1 MNYSFSL
8 FLICLPFTAA
18 AQTQATPA
26 QLLGRWE
33 VIRYSE
39 QGVQVDKKQAAL
51 PQAQAV
57 YAHVGS
63 QRAAIWYGYD
73 ETTGERPPRRFE
85 RWEERDSIAE
95 VKRVTKAIAMP
106 YFAVFFADSTLA
118 LYNKEDFT
126 HAIYFPESRRYVFSP
141 STMSIDILQPG
152 GYGKIEAQV
161 LLLTD
166 RRLLL
171 FLPEEAEIV
180 ELVKTEFVLP

>member
-1 MNYSFSL
+1 MNYLSC
-8 FLICLPFTAA
+8 FLILFFPFMAFS
-18 AQTQATPA
+18 QASPA

-39 QGVQVDKKQAAL
+39 QGVQVDKKQSAL

-57 YAHVGS
+57 YEHVS
-63 QRAAIWYGYD
+63 SERAAIWYGYD
-73 ETTGERPPRRFE
+73 ETSGERRPRRFD
-85 RWEERDSIAE
+85 RWEERDSIRE
-95 VKRVTKAIAMP
+95 VKRVTEAIAMP

-118 LYNKEDFT
+118 LYNKE
-126 HAIYFPESRRYVFSP
+126 AVSNQIYFPESRRYVFSP
-141 STMSIDILQPG
+141 STMSIDITQSG
-152 GYGKIEAQV
+152 AYGKIEAQI

-180 ELVKTEFVLP
+180 ELVKTEYVLP

>member
-1 MNYSFSL
+1 MSDYFISFAIL
-8 FLICLPFTAA
+8 FLPLTTA
-18 AQTQATPA
+18 AQTTPA
-26 QLLGRWE
+26 QLIGRWE

-95 VKRVTKAIAMP
+95 VRRVAKAIAMP
-106 YFAVFFADSTLA
+106 YFAVFFCRQHPGA
-118 LYNKEDFT
+118 LQQRGLYPR
-126 HAIYFPESRRYVFSP
+126 HSFSG
-141 STMSIDILQPG
+141 SAALRFFAVNNE
-152 GYGKIEAQV
+152 Y
-161 LLLTD
+161 
-166 RRLLL
+166 
-171 FLPEEAEIV
+171 
-180 ELVKTEFVLP
+180 